1 MHKRGLCHHAV
12 SVCPSVCHV
21 RIYILSKRI
30 NVPSKFFHRLVAK
43 PFQFFR
49 TKCHG
54 TPTGTPPP
62 YRGRRLQGGMKND
75 DFRQISRFISE
86 MMQDRAIVTMEGE

>member
-1 MHKRGLCHHAV
+1 MALR
-12 SVCPSVCHV
+12 
-21 RIYILSKRI
+21 RE
-30 NVPSKFFHRLVAK
+30 
-43 PFQFFR
+43 
-49 TKCHG
+49 
-54 TPTGTPPP
+54 PP